1 MYEHMK
7 GGYRKKA
14 PYSTVVVRLP
24 EPLKAEV
31 DRMISEFHEQLV
43 TSNQDGVD
51 KQVVTGN
58 NLVSEVQQ
66 IIQSIEEEKAGFKIK
81 SAKRLIEAVLALKQY
96 LK

>member
-14 PYSTVVVRLP
+14 PYNTVVIRLP

-31 DRMISEFHEQLV
+31 DRMISEFHEELV
-43 TSNQDGVD
+43 TSNQSEVD
-51 KQVVTGN
+51 KKPVTGN

-66 IIQSIEEEKAGFKIK
+66 IIKSIEGGLPGFKMK
-81 SAKRLIEAVLALKQY
+81 SAKKLVEAVLALKSY